1 MISSQLL
8 CSPRSGTPRSGYRGS
23 DFVPWHTLPVRC
35 DAAIES
41 GYRITFVVGVWPAAC
56 VFMSSR
62 PGEFHPQALPKPC
75 MTLSSHT
82 APDVQ
87 PLP

>member
-1 MISSQLL
+1 MRARTQASKPPMMRH
-8 CSPRSGTPRSGYRGS
+8 PRT
-23 DFVPWHTLPVRC
+23 V
-35 DAAIES
+35 
-41 GYRITFVVGVWPAAC
+41 
-56 VFMSSR
+56 SSR

>member
-1 MISSQLL
+1 MRIADVRPHVFEAKLSQPFAW
-8 CSPRSGTPRSGYRGS
+8 S
-23 DFVPWHTLPVRC
+23 FN
-35 DAAIES
+35 
-41 GYRITFVVGVWPAAC
+41 
-56 VFMSSR
+56 MSSR